1 MERAENKTISE
12 VSGQYGLGLSLWFR
26 IKMVKLFH
34 GLKLEISRDVLKDQS
49 LIDILRALRTKEGG
63 AGLLQ
68 QFFQENR
75 DWVEEKKTKTIP
87 DEWLNFFGLTRN
99 QLDKN
104 VSLPIIQLCLIFLDT
119 FF

>member
-1 MERAENKTISE
+1 MERAENKNISE
-12 VSGQYGLGLSLWFR
+12 VCGQYGLGLSLWFR

-34 GLKLEISRDVLKDQS
+34 GFKLEMGRNVLKDQS

-87 DEWLNFFGLTRN
+87 DEWLNFFGLTRS
-99 QLDKN
+99 QLDKD
-104 VSLPIIQLCLIFLDT
+104 VSIQYNNFV
-119 FF
+119 